1 MMNAKRK
8 RAGPLA
14 LFLALALVLSCCLTV
29 PVLAA
34 DGDAASKTAATT
46 QVEDDDDGGGG
57 FFFSLDELGDFFKRI
72 FIDTINNFFASIVN
86 SAFALVDQLMLDI
99 LDVSFYAE
107 HMVNIGN
114 TTIFSTSALRSVYN
128 FMYLLACSLVTLKFL
143 FKGFRIYILWR
154 GGDADASPRDMLVG
168 VAEAAVV
175 MVSFPYL
182 YGKFVDVVL
191 WIAESV
197 MGRLGIMR
205 LAGAN
210 GVLGGVI
217 DMVAAPGELL
227 VTLILDLVFFIF
239 TVVLWLRLVSNGIEL
254 LILRLGLPL
263 ATLGLIDSDAAL
275 FKNYVQVFI
284 KNSLTVVIQV
294 CLMSAA
300 FRVIGTFR
308 FLNVLFAI
316 ALMLTAMRT
325 PRLLSQFLVSQGGGG
340 GGLTQKAYSAA
351 MLARTA
357 KLLLAA

>member
-1 MMNAKRK
+1 MTANGKKTAR
-8 RAGPLA
+8 L
-14 LFLALALVLSCCLTV
+14 LLALALVFSCCFTV

-34 DGDAASKTAATT
+34 GGDAASDTTATA
-46 QVEDDDDGGGG
+46 QVDDDDGGGGG
-57 FFFSLDELGDFFKRI
+57 FFFSLAELGDTFKRI
-72 FIDTINNFFASIVN
+72 FIDTINDFISGIVN
-86 SAFALVDQLMLDI
+86 SAFEMVDQLMLDI

-114 TTIFSTSALRSVYN
+114 TTVFSTSALRSVYN

-143 FKGFRIYILWR
+143 FKGFRIYVLWR

-175 MVSFPYL
+175 MVAFPYL
-182 YGKFVDVVL
+182 YGRFVDVVL
-191 WIAESV
+191 WIAESI
-197 MGRLGIMR
+197 MGRLGIMQ
-205 LAGAN
+205 LT
-210 GVLGGVI
+210 GVMQFLGVTS
-217 DMVAAPGELL
+217 ELTKFRVL
-227 VTLILDLVFFIF
+227 IVLILGLVFFIF
-239 TVVLWLRLVSNGIEL
+239 TVVLWLHLVTNGIEL

-316 ALMLTAMRT
+316 ALMLTALRT
-325 PRLLSQFLVSQGGGG
+325 PRLLSQFLVPQGGGG

-357 KLLLAA
+357 KMLLAA